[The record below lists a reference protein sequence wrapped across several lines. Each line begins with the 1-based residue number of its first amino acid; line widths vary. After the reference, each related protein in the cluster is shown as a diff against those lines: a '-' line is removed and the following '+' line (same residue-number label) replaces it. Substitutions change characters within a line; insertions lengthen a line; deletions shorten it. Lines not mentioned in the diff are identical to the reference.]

1 MDRGEVSHSLVVNLR
16 VDDGALGNWFSSS
29 PRSALELEGLST
41 VLVMADQIMSA
52 REVEPSR
59 QRQRDWRPAD
69 QHGVS
74 SDGKCEQKGGQ

>member
-41 VLVMADQIMSA
+41 VLVVANQVMCA
-52 REVEPSR
+52 REIEPSR
-59 QRQRDWRPAD
+59 ERQGHWRPAD

-74 SDGKCEQKGGQ
+74 SDGKCEQEGGQ